1 VITGTLSHS
10 EVIIDSSGNPVP
22 IVSTRPILFQE
33 QDFQATK
40 GNHLQI
46 TDTGEYRYDH
56 RILFYRGA
64 ESVVIGDQITIPGE
78 IYTVVEIAPYASHKE
93 IKLNA
98 CR

>member
-33 QDFQATK
+33 QDFQAAK
-40 GNHLQI
+40 GNYLQI

-56 RILFYRGA
+56 RILFYRGD
-64 ESVVIGDQITIPGE
+64 EVVEIGDQITILDVA
-78 IYTVVEIAPYASHKE
+78 YTVVAVMPYEAHQEIV
-93 IKLNA
+93 LNA
-98 CR
+98 SQ